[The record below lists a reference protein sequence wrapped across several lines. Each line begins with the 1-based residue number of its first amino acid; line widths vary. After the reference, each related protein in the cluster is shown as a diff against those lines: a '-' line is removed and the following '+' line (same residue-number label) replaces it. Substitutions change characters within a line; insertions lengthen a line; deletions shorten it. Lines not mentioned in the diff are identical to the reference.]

1 MPGILPRGLHV
12 FAHLFLLVMP
22 DIGFIVT
29 LFWQVEKLKL
39 KKATTAKLSDGSHL

>member
-1 MPGILPRGLHV
+1 MSSVETTIIANIYWTPTLCQVLLPRGLHV

-29 LFWQVEKLKL
+29 LF
-39 KKATTAKLSDGSHL
+39 